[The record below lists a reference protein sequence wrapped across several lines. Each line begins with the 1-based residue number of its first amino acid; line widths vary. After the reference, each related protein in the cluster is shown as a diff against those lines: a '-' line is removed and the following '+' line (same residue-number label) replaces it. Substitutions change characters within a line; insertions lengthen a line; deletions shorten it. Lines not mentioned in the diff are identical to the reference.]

1 MRDEFTSVLKT
12 LLPSVV
18 LDADSEQAIT
28 TIYEEL
34 SRKLC
39 NSRIQEFVS
48 ATKQDFAAKKGL
60 ASTIDTNL
68 RTTLLTHHT
77 KLTTIRNN
85 NS

>member
-77 KLTTIRNN
+77 KLTTIRKQ
-85 NS
+85 

>member
-1 MRDEFTSVLKT
+1 LRDEFTSVLKT

-77 KLTTIRNN
+77 KLTTIRKQ
-85 NS
+85 